1 MSTISLPYNFEP
13 RDYQIEHALE
23 PFDRGKSRLVE
34 VWHRRAGKDK
44 TALNIMA
51 REMFRRRGVY
61 YYVLPT
67 YSQGRKIVW
76 EGIDAQGFKFL
87 DHIPPELRKRMNN
100 QDMIIETVNG
110 SVFRVVGSDNIDS
123 VVGTNPVGMVFSE
136 YSLHDP
142 RAWDLFRPVLRENG
156 GWAIFPYTPRG
167 RNHGYRLY
175 KAAEEWAKDPT
186 SEWYGSRLSILDT
199 GILNEQDIELERMS
213 GMDDDL
219 IQQEF
224 YCSFAVGARGAY
236 YAKEMEI
243 ARTAGRVGR
252 VPFDHNIPVFTFWDL
267 GHRDSTSIW
276 FVQFSGAAILVP
288 LYYEN
293 HTRGLDHYVDF
304 LANVQE
310 KFKIKYAEHWLPHD
324 GNQKNIIVQKS
335 AREQLTELLKENR
348 VSGIVQTT
356 KRLPLEDGIQAVRRL
371 LPRCYFDEEGAK
383 RGIECLENYTKEWD
397 EKRKTFREQPRHDW
411 ASHGAD
417 AFRTMAISGIEELV
431 WGAEMGDHI
440 ADPDEL
446 WGTDTSAMTE
456 SDFDPLEV

>member
-1 MSTISLPYNFEP
+1 MEISLPYNFTP
-13 RDYQIEHALE
+13 RDYQIKHALE
-23 PFDRGKSRLVE
+23 PFDQGKKRLVQ

-44 TALNIMA
+44 TSLNIMA

-87 DHIPPELRKRMNN
+87 DHIPPQLRKRTNN

-123 VVGTNPVGMVFSE
+123 VVGTNPVGMIFSE

-156 GWAIFPYTPRG
+156 GWATFPYTPRG

-175 KAAEEWAKDPT
+175 KAAEKWAQEEG
-186 SEWYGSRLSILDT
+186 SEWYGSLLAITDT
-199 GILNEQDIELERMS
+199 GVMSEHDIELERMS

-236 YAKEMEI
+236 YAKELEL
-243 ARTAGRVGR
+243 ARSTGRVGR
-252 VPFDHNIPVFTFWDL
+252 VPFDHQIPVFTFWDL
-267 GHRDSTSIW
+267 GRRDSTAIW
-276 FVQFSGAAILVP
+276 FAQFSGAAILLP
-288 LYYEN
+288 LYFES
-293 HTRGLDHYVDF
+293 HTHGLDFYVNF
-304 LANVQE
+304 LAEVQE
-310 KFKIKYAEHWLPHD
+310 KYKIKYAEHWLPHD
-324 GNQKNIIVQKS
+324 GGHKNFLVEKTAKEMMAAMLQ
-335 AREQLTELLKENR
+335 ENR
-348 VSGIVQTT
+348 ITGTVMVAKKLG
-356 KRLPLEDGIQAVRRL
+356 REDGIQAVRRL
-371 LPRCYFDEEGAK
+371 LPRCYFDAERAA
-383 RGIECLENYTKEWD
+383 RGVDCLENYTKIWD
-397 EKRKTFREQPRHDW
+397 EKLKVFRNEPRHDW

-417 AFRTMAISGIEELV
+417 AFRTMATSGIEELY

-440 ADPDEL
+440 ADVDEE
-446 WGTDTSAMTE
+446 WEPNHSQYTE